1 VLGRVGVPFV
11 VIEMNPDVVRAER
24 RRGHPIVYGDA
35 ARREVL
41 EFAGIER
48 ARVIVI
54 AISDAAATRA
64 SVALARR
71 LNPRVRI
78 VVRSRYVQ
86 EVEPLMALGTDEVVP
101 EEFETSIEI
110 FSRVL
115 RRYLVPGETV
125 DELAREI
132 RQGAYEMLR
141 APWEAH
147 APPRGLRR
155 FLGDLSLEV
164 YHVEAGCAV
173 GGKALGACGLRER
186 SGATVVAIQRAGT
199 TVVTNPS
206 GDARVEEG
214 DMLLLLGRPEQ
225 LAAAEALFR
234 EHAAGV

>member
-1 VLGRVGVPFV
+1 VGVPYV

-24 RRGHPIVYGDA
+24 RRGHAIIYGDA
-35 ARREVL
+35 ARQEVL
-41 EFAGIER
+41 EYAGVER
-48 ARVIVI
+48 ARVVVI

-64 SVALARR
+64 SVALVRR
-71 LNPRVRI
+71 LNPRVHI

-115 RRYLVPGETV
+115 RRYLVPAATI

-132 RQGAYEMLR
+132 RHGAYEMLR
-141 APWEAH
+141 LPSDAH

-164 YHVEAGCAV
+164 YRVGPGCAIA
-173 GGKALGACGLRER
+173 GKTLDSCGLREG
-186 SGATVVAIQRAGT
+186 SGATVVAIQRDGGD
-199 TVVTNPS
+199 VVTNPA
-206 GDARVEEG
+206 GADRVDEH
-214 DMLLLLGRPEQ
+214 DLLLLLGRPDQ
-225 LAAAEALFR
+225 LARAEPMFQEEPVR
-234 EHAAGV
+234 R